1 MKHKFPV
8 ISECKSEFEGGGIM
22 ITGYY
27 CTNIFSEKAEELI
40 EFYTQILE
48 IPIIKTDDDNTN
60 GVYFGFFENVPMI
73 CIWDCKK
80 CNVEPTGHQSF
91 VFYTSNLDSTI
102 EQMKKKGV
110 VLPDAIRYDWG
121 TYEVR
126 LNDIDGNEIVVVE
139 FVR

>member
-1 MKHKFPV
+1 MKSVVPMKHKFPV
-8 ISECKSEFEGGGIM
+8 ISEYKSEFEGSEIM

-48 IPIIKTDDDNTN
+48 IPITKTDGDNTN
-60 GVYFGFFENVPMI
+60 GVYLGFLKNGPMI

-91 VFYTSNLDSTI
+91 VFQTPNLDSTI
-102 EQMKKKGV
+102 EHMKKKGV
-110 VLPDAIRYDWG
+110 RGKILP
-121 TYEVR
+121 R
-126 LNDIDGNEIVVVE
+126 LRIHQFTSVM
-139 FVR
+139 